1 MTSIRGTVPM
11 RPRSDR
17 WRAVWV
23 ALLLV
28 AAGPGRATAAD
39 TAPDTD
45 AAGASIVL
53 AREFMFAPGSLTID
67 AGSTVTWTN
76 KDEEPHTVVSDSGLF
91 RSGAMDTNQ
100 SFSFRFDKP
109 GTYRFFCSIHP
120 RMVGTILVR

>member
-28 AAGPGRATAAD
+28 AAGLGRAIAAD
-39 TAPDTD
+39 TAPDTG